1 MKSPKEIL
9 QERFSGEYEK
19 YYMVD
24 LFRRK
29 GFVRKRCPNCGKHF
43 WTLRPE
49 RKVCDDSTCSPYTFI
64 GDPPTKKKLDY
75 IQAWDVV
82 EKFFVKNGHTS
93 VPRYPVVARWRP
105 DLFFTVASIVDFQR
119 IENGKVVFELPT
131 NPLVVPQ
138 MCLRF
143 NDIPSVGVSGKHG
156 TSFTMIGQTAI
167 ANKQGYWKDR
177 CIDLDFE
184 LLTKEF
190 GIPEEEVSFIES
202 VWVGAGAFGYSL
214 EYFVRGVEVG
224 NAVFTAYEGDP
235 SNYTELGEKVV
246 DMGAGLERLSWI
258 TTGTPTYYDT
268 AFAPVLSRMSEGSK
282 IVYDQ
287 RLFER
292 YSRLAGAMNLD
303 EYPTLS

>member
-1 MKSPKEIL
+1 MKSPKEVL
-9 QERFSGEYEK
+9 QERFSSEYEK
-19 YYMVD
+19 YYDVD
-24 LFRRK
+24 LFKRK
-29 GFVRKRCPNCGKHF
+29 GFVRKQCPNCGKHF

-49 RKVCDDSTCSPYTFI
+49 RKLCDDSTCSPYTFI
-64 GDPPTKKKLDY
+64 GDPPTKKRLDY

-119 IENGKVVFELPT
+119 IEDGKVVFELPT

-156 TSFTMIGQTAI
+156 TSFIMIGQTAI

-190 GIPEEEVSFIES
+190 GIPEQEVSFVES

-214 EYFVRGVEVG
+214 EYFVRGLEAG

-235 SNYTELGEKVV
+235 SNYTELAEKVV

-268 AFAPVLSRMSEGSK
+268 SLRAGPRPHEGGVEDQPTTSASSRST
-282 IVYDQ
+282 
-287 RLFER
+287 RA
-292 YSRLAGAMNLD
+292 SRGR
-303 EYPTLS
+303 

>member
-1 MKSPKEIL
+1 MPHTCTNPSFGNSNSPSTYRFYSFCCQTDRSAPPAPRSLLETGAIPQICLLPSRRGCEAETQMKSPKEIL
-9 QERFSGEYEK
+9 QERFSNEYEK
-19 YYMVD
+19 YYLVD
-24 LFRRK
+24 LFKRK
-29 GFVRKRCPNCGKHF
+29 GFVRKKCTNCGKHF
-43 WTLRPE
+43 WALRPE
-49 RKVCDDSTCSPYTFI
+49 RTVCDESTCSPYTFI
-64 GDPPTKKKLDY
+64 GDPPTKKRLGY

-82 EKFFVKNGHTS
+82 EKFFVKNGHAS

-156 TSFTMIGQTAI
+156 TSFCMIGQTAI

-190 GIPEEEVSFIES
+190 GIPEEEVTFEES

-214 EYFVRGVEVG
+214 EYFVRGL
-224 NAVFTAYEGDP
+224 
-235 SNYTELGEKVV
+235 EL
-246 DMGAGLERLSWI
+246 
-258 TTGTPTYYDT
+258 
-268 AFAPVLSRMSEGSK
+268 
-282 IVYDQ
+282 
-287 RLFER
+287 
-292 YSRLAGAMNLD
+292 
-303 EYPTLS
+303 